1 MRRVRIFRKL
11 NNRGAGVVAVI
22 VAIAL
27 VSILVSVVLSTSY
40 ANFKMK
46 QTNYKTKNNF
56 YSAEQALDEINV
68 GLQNYVSDA
77 LSYAYLEVISEYN
90 LGDGDQKNE
99 LMEKLYYE
107 KLWDYLATDSTY
119 KHYKIENL
127 YAFVTEPWDDTT
139 QTGALVTSVN
149 AEMITY
155 EDKGIVLKDIEV
167 YYKDL
172 AGFSTFI
179 KTDIRLACPQL
190 QFGSTTDI
198 PDIMNYALVA
208 DNGLE
213 FQGPSLAECS
223 DSITGQVYA
232 GYIKAEAEEGR
243 KIKLQFIDNSTE
255 EKGFTIVS
263 KGNMNFK
270 NVEVSFPE
278 TGVTWANSVVLN
290 SSKAT
295 FRGTTNIANDL
306 MLNGKNSNAV
316 IEDKFNAYGNS
327 DRIADES
334 SSIVINGTGSQLD
347 LTDSEII
354 AIAGHAFV
362 GTKDVATAGDTMNVG
377 GSTVAQKKGDV
388 LTGESIAVKSNQLLY
403 LLPGD
408 AVGVQVT
415 NEGGAVTYGVSKYGK
430 NPLTKEEYKSIAV
443 PTDGKTYADV
453 NKDYVFFRVAE
464 NGKVV
469 EKKFSDF
476 ASDVVKVFIPSG
488 KTTMVYYYIAFDSDQ
503 KANQFFQYY
512 YKLSPEK
519 LEKYLSFYTTSIKMP
534 DTTNLVRFQTAGNL
548 LTQTETINNVG
559 GTNVYSYRSDLVE
572 NTVKGSIYFETSS
585 DLYIRQ
591 KKALCT
597 KLVTNYMG
605 FSADELEKCVTQ
617 NVVFENLVNV
627 TKFNELLNAN
637 SGIFKFTIPGV
648 NEGDPDIV
656 KAILTKNDYV
666 YKGNNDDKDVNLLIC
681 SGNVT
686 LEKDFTGLI
695 LCNGVVTV
703 EPGVNILKDDVK
715 TKVAFRLQKTVGS
728 DIVTPLTYMIDGTN
742 VVDIGGGSALD
753 GQSLS
758 LPDLI
763 VYENWTKE

>member
-1 MRRVRIFRKL
+1 MSRVRNFRKL

-56 YSAEQALDEINV
+56 YSAEQALDEINI
-68 GLQNYVSDA
+68 GLQGFVSEA

-90 LGDGDQKNE
+90 LGDADQKNE
-99 LMEKLYYE
+99 LMEQLYYE
-107 KLWDYLATDSTY
+107 KLWEHLATDSTY
-119 KHYKIENL
+119 KHFKIDTL
-127 YAFVTEPWDDTT
+127 YDFVTEKWDDST
-139 QTGALVTSVN
+139 QTGALVTSINSDMV
-149 AEMITY
+149 TY
-155 EDKGIVLKDIEV
+155 EDKGIVLQGIEV
-167 YYKDL
+167 YYKDSQ
-172 AGFSTFI
+172 GFTTFI
-179 KTDIRLACPQL
+179 NTDIRLVCPQL
-190 QFGSTTDI
+190 QFGNTTDI

-213 FQGPSLAECS
+213 FTSPTLVESTNTV
-223 DSITGQVYA
+223 TGQVYA
-232 GYIKAEAEEGR
+232 GYIKAEADEGH
-243 KIKLQFIDNSTE
+243 KINLEFIDNGSE
-255 EKGFTIVS
+255 EKSFTIVS
-263 KGNMNFK
+263 KGNMNYK
-270 NVEVSFPE
+270 NAEVSFPE
-278 TGVTWANSVVLN
+278 TGVTWANSIVLN
-290 SSKAT
+290 SSDAT

-327 DRIADES
+327 DSIADES
-334 SSIVINGTGSQLD
+334 SSIVINGTGSKLD
-347 LTDSEII
+347 LTNSEII

-362 GTKDVATAGDTMNVG
+362 GTRDVAYADDSMDVDGKQVM
-377 GSTVAQKKGDV
+377 QKKNDV

-403 LLPGD
+403 LLPGE
-408 AVGVQVT
+408 AVGVQKST
-415 NEGGAVTYGVSKYGK
+415 EGGAVTYGASKYGK
-430 NPLTKEEYKSIAV
+430 NPLTKNEYKDIMV

-453 NKDYVFFRVAE
+453 NLDYVFFKSAE
-464 NGKVV
+464 GGRIV

-512 YKLSPEK
+512 YNLNPEK

-548 LTQTETINNVG
+548 LTQTETVNNVG
-559 GTNVYSYRSDLVE
+559 GTNVYSYNSE
-572 NTVKGSIYFETSS
+572 MIGNTVKGSVYFETSS
-585 DLYIRQ
+585 DLYIKQ

-605 FSADELEKCVTQ
+605 FSVDELDKCLTQ

-627 TKFNELLNAN
+627 TKFNQLLNAN
-637 SGIFKFTIPGV
+637 GGTFKFTIPGTNV
-648 NEGDPDIV
+648 GDPDIV
-656 KAILTKNDYV
+656 KVILTKNDYT
-666 YKGNNDDKDVNLLIC
+666 YKGDANDKDVNLIIS
-681 SGNVT
+681 SGNVSV
-686 LEKDFTGLI
+686 EADFEGLI
-695 LCNGVVTV
+695 LCDGKVTV
-703 EPGVNILKDDVK
+703 KPDVDIIKNDVK
-715 TKVAFRLQKTVGS
+715 TKVAFRLQRTIGS
-728 DIVTPLTYMIDGTN
+728 DIVTPLTYMVDGTN
-742 VVDIGGGSALD
+742 VVDMGGGAVLA

-758 LPDLI
+758 LPDLVI
-763 VYENWTKE
+763 YENWTKE